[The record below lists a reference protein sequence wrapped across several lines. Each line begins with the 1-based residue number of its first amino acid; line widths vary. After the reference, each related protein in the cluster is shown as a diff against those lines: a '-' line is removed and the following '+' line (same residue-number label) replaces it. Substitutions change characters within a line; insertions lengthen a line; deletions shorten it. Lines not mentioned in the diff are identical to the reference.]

1 MRNAILRNHLN
12 GPFTLF
18 SKVFKLAKSVTDV
31 FAQTKSSKDIFNS
44 YKYDEFVIGPG
55 VVQFRE

>member
-1 MRNAILRNHLN
+1 MVS
-12 GPFTLF
+12 FTLF
-18 SKVFKLAKSVTDV
+18 SNVFKLVKSFTDV

-44 YKYDEFVIGPG
+44 YKYDEFVIGPR